1 MNVRWAFR
9 CLSLAALTPLT
20 LGCAGTDVDITKA
33 FEVTELTTGWLDV
46 GFDEFGRNKLVP
58 TVSFQLEN
66 VSGESLRI
74 VQLNGVFRRCLV
86 AYAGQPEPASDVSPA
101 DPTTGTCHGETEVWG
116 NVFLRAVGRDGLEP
130 ALSAG
135 PFTMQS
141 DLGYT
146 GEQPRLEML
155 RHRSFVDA
163 KVEIFIK
170 HGSDQW
176 VRFNEYPIER
186 QLLTQ

>member
-1 MNVRWAFR
+1 MNVRRALRW
-9 CLSLAALTPLT
+9 LSLVAVAPLT
-20 LGCAGTDVDITKA
+20 LGCAGTDVDITEA
-33 FEVTELTTGWLDV
+33 FEVTGLTTGWLDV

-66 VSGESLRI
+66 VSAESLRI
-74 VQLNGVFRRCLV
+74 VQLNGVFRRCLA
-86 AYAGQPEPASDVSPA
+86 AYAGQPEPVSDVSPA

-116 NVFLRAVGRDGLEP
+116 NVFVRAVGRDGLEP
-130 ALSAG
+130 GSSVG

-155 RHRSFVDA
+155 QHRSFVDA
-163 KVEIFIK
+163 KVEVFIK
-170 HGSDQW
+170 YGSDQW
-176 VRFNEYPIER
+176 VRFHEFPIDR